1 MINQVM
7 ICKHSSSNLDRIS
20 EINQV
25 NQERKLQ
32 RKTLWLD
39 TLTAI
44 SIFIVSV
51 SCAFSVFAG
60 GIKVG
65 IVDTVK
71 ILRESAPSLKAQKEI
86 EQEFSPRDEQIKKM
100 AAGVKVLQEKL
111 ENESKNMSE
120 TEQRDLERELA
131 SLSREYQRA
140 QRQMQEDFS
149 MRQNDERSLIVEYIN
164 KAINDI
170 AAVEEYD
177 LIFHLQD
184 TVYRSERIDITEQVM
199 EALEDK

>member
-1 MINQVM
+1 M
-7 ICKHSSSNLDRIS
+7 
-20 EINQV
+20 
-25 NQERKLQ
+25 Q
-32 RKTLWLD
+32 RKIRWLHS
-39 TLTAI
+39 LTAAVI
-44 SIFIVSV
+44 FILSVTYAFSIF
-51 SCAFSVFAG
+51 AG
-60 GIKVG
+60 EIKIG

-71 ILRESAPSLKAQKEI
+71 ILRESAPAIKAQKEI

-100 AAGVKVLQEKL
+100 AAGVKALQEKL
-111 ENESKNMSE
+111 ENASKGVSE
-120 TEQRDLERELA
+120 TEQRDMERKLA

-170 AAVEEYD
+170 AIVEEYD

-199 EALEDK
+199 KALEDK

>member
-1 MINQVM
+1 M
-7 ICKHSSSNLDRIS
+7 
-20 EINQV
+20 
-25 NQERKLQ
+25 Q

>member
-1 MINQVM
+1 M
-7 ICKHSSSNLDRIS
+7 
-20 EINQV
+20 
-25 NQERKLQ
+25 Q
-32 RKTLWLD
+32 RKSFWLHTL
-39 TLTAI
+39 AAA

-51 SCAFSVFAG
+51 NCTFSVFAG
-60 GIKVG
+60 EIKVG

-71 ILRESAPSLKAQKEI
+71 ILRESAPAIKAQKEI
-86 EQEFSPRDEQIKKM
+86 EQEFSPRDEQVKKM
-100 AAGVKVLQEKL
+100 AAGVKALQEKL
-111 ENESKNMSE
+111 ENESNNMSE
-120 TEQRDLERELA
+120 TEQRNLERKLA

-149 MRQNDERSLIVEYIN
+149 IRQNDERSLLVEYIN

-170 AAVEEYD
+170 ATVEEYD

-199 EALEDK
+199 KALEDK